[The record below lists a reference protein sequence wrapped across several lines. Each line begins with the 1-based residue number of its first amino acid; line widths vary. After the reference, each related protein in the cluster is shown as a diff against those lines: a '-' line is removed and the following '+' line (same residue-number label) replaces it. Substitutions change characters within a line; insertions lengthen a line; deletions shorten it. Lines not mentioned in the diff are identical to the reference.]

1 MGMDREPVHAA
12 RRRKSENVLLRGQRA
27 GEPYRAPRGEG
38 RLASVRAQ
46 LLPALPA
53 GGAPRRGDRHFDL
66 PHRIPLRRARGT
78 FTLLKRRV
86 TLTLQTTGARRPPDE
101 AWLSPNKRAMSARRS
116 SAQAGLSN
124 VTPIGTPHSSTPFGM
139 ATAQR
144 SRRLAK

>member
-1 MGMDREPVHAA
+1 MDREPVHAA

-53 GGAPRRGDRHFDL
+53 SGAPRRGDRHFAL
-66 PHRIPLRRARGT
+66 PHWFSLRRARGT

-86 TLTLQTTGARRPPDE
+86 TLTVHTTGAARRPPDE
-101 AWLSPNKRAMSARRS
+101 AWLSPNKRAMPARRS
-116 SAQAGLSN
+116 SAEAGLSN

>member
-66 PHRIPLRRARGT
+66 PHRIPLRSAQAGT
-78 FTLLKRRV
+78 F
-86 TLTLQTTGARRPPDE
+86 LTVYSSLI
-101 AWLSPNKRAMSARRS
+101 WLCHVASSNTRAIRARRS
-116 SAQAGLSN
+116 SAQAGPSK
-124 VTPIGTPHSSTPFGM
+124 VAPMGTPVSSMPFGT